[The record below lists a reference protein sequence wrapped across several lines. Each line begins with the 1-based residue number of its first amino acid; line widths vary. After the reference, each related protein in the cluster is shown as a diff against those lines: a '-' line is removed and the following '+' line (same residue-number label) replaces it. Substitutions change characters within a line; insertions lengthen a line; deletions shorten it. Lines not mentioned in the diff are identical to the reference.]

1 MSDVQLTTR
10 AVRWVCAC
18 CWNPFTPNEDQT
30 QIKKTVGLKLCVPCI
45 AAVDAEIDR
54 INKLK
59 EQEEA

>member
-30 QIKKTVGLKLCVPCI
+30 LRLCVPCI
-45 AAVDAEIDR
+45 AAVDAEIAR

-59 EQEEA
+59 EEEEKE